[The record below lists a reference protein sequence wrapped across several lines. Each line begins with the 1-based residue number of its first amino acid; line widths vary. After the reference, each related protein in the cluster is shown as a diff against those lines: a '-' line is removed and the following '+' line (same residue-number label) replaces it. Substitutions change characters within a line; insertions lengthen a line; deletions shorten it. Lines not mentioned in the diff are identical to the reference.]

1 MNWDWD
7 KFYDK
12 AYNWLITS
20 GPKIILALIV
30 LFIGIWLIRIVSRI
44 IKNSMKRRNFNP
56 TLRYFLQNLIVITLQ
71 ILLILLVMQVAG
83 IQLTFFTAIVAG
95 LSVAAGLALS
105 GTLQNFV
112 SGVMILMMK
121 PYRVGDNIIVQS
133 QEGTV
138 SSIQLFYTTVITY
151 DNKTITIP
159 NGQLSNNIVVN
170 LTKEG
175 KRRLDIELKLSYGI
189 DNEEVKRILLL
200 AIDEIEYVL
209 KDIPPRIGIAGFE
222 ADKYI
227 LSVNMW
233 LSSHDF
239 ADRKLELQDKILKV
253 LRNSGIK
260 LPGMS

>member
-1 MNWDWD
+1 
-7 KFYDK
+7 
-12 AYNWLITS
+12 
-20 GPKIILALIV
+20 
-30 LFIGIWLIRIVSRI
+30 
-44 IKNSMKRRNFNP
+44 MKRRNFNP
-56 TLRYFLQNLIVITLQ
+56 TLRYFLQNLIAITLQ

-83 IQLTFFTAIVAG
+83 IQLTFFAAIVAG

-121 PYRVGDNIIVQS
+121 PYKVGDNIIVQS

-138 SSIQLFYTTVITY
+138 SSIQLFYTTVVTY
-151 DNKTITIP
+151 DNKTITVP

-175 KRRLDIELKLSYGI
+175 KRRLDLELKFSYAI

-200 AIDEIEYVL
+200 AINENKDVL
-209 KDIPPRIGIAGFE
+209 KDTPPRIGVSGFE
-222 ADKYI
+222 ADKYV
-227 LSVNMW
+227 LTVNMW
-233 LSSHDF
+233 LNSHDF
-239 ADRKLELQDKILKV
+239 IDKKMELQDNILKV

-260 LPGMS
+260 LPGMA

>member
-1 MNWDWD
+1 MKWDWD

-20 GPKIILALIV
+20 GPKIILALII
-30 LFIGIWLIRIVSRI
+30 LFIGIWLIRMANRV

-56 TLRYFLQNLIVITLQ
+56 TLRYFLQNLIAIALQ

-112 SGVMILMMK
+112 SGIMILMMK
-121 PYRVGDNIIVQS
+121 PYKVGDNIIVQS

-138 SSIQLFYTTVITY
+138 SSVQLFYTTVLTY
-151 DNKTITIP
+151 DNKTITVP

-175 KRRLDIELKLSYGI
+175 KRRLDIELKFSYAI
-189 DNEEVKRILLL
+189 DNEELKRILLL
-200 AIDEIEYVL
+200 AISETDYVL
-209 KDIPPRIGIAGFE
+209 KDIAPRIGIAGFE

-227 LSVNMW
+227 LTINMW
-233 LSSHDF
+233 LNSHDF
-239 ADRKLELQDKILKV
+239 IDRKLDMQDKILRV